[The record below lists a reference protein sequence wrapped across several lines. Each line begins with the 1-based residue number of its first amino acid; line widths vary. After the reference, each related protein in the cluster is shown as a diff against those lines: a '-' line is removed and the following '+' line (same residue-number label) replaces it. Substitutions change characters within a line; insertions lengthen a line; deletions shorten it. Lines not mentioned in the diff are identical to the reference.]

1 MLAGTGAQY
10 YLRLESGRDNNLANP
25 TQSDTSNLEALR
37 AYALAELIDEFR
49 LRVSLPVIGIN
60 ANSPDDRRRADS

>member
-1 MLAGTGAQY
+1 MLAGTSPSTTCDLSQAAITIGQ
-10 YLRLESGRDNNLANP
+10 P